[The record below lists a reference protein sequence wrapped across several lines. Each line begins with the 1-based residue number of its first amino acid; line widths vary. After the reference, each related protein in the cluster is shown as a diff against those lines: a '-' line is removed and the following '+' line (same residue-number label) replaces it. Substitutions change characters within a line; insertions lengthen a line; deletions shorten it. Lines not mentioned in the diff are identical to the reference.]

1 VNRGKRSPLIIA
13 CLRCLP
19 SAFPMKVAVKYDG
32 GPSREEAEAKAAAE
46 VWSDLPTFLDRRAS
60 K

>member
-1 VNRGKRSPLIIA
+1 
-13 CLRCLP
+13 
-19 SAFPMKVAVKYDG
+19 MKVAVKYDG